1 MKNLLGLAAC
11 FVCAAAVAK
20 NGLDKPL
27 WETGSLRTPESV
39 LVHEL
44 DGKKVLLVS
53 EIEGDAS
60 KADGAGGIALLN
72 ADGKIL
78 DRDFVRGLNAPKGM
92 AVHGNTLFVSDIDVV
107 AVIDLTTKKVVAR
120 QPVKDAVFLNDV
132 AVDNQGVV
140 YVSDSSTGKV
150 HRMLDGK
157 VETYLEGIEG
167 VNGLFAAG
175 NDLIIGSAKSL
186 LRARDGKPTEIATG
200 FESGI
205 DGVEALAGG
214 GYVVSCW
221 VGLVYRVDG
230 KGKVT
235 KLLDT
240 RGREPQVNTADIGY
254 DKDSNIVYV
263 PTFLSNSVRAYS
275 LNKNK

>member
-1 MKNLLGLAAC
+1 MKKLLALAAC
-11 FVCAAAVAK
+11 FVCAAAAAK

-27 WETGSLRTPESV
+27 WETGGLRTPEAV

-44 DGKKVLLVS
+44 GGKKVLLVS

-60 KADGAGGIALLN
+60 KADGAGGIALL
-72 ADGKIL
+72 DTEGKII
-78 DRDFVRGLNAPKGM
+78 DQDFVRGLNAPKGM

-107 AVIDLTTKKVVAR
+107 AVIDLTTQKVVAR
-120 QPVKDAVFLNDV
+120 QPVQGAVFLNDV
-132 AVDNQGVV
+132 AVDKQGVV
-140 YVSDSSTGKV
+140 YVSDSRTGKV
-150 HRMLDGK
+150 HRIAGGN

-167 VNGLFAAG
+167 VNGLYAAG

-186 LRARDGKPTEIATG
+186 LRARDGKLTEIATG

-221 VGLVYRVDG
+221 VGLMYRVDDN
-230 KGKVT
+230 GKVT

-240 RGREPQVNTADIGY
+240 RGRDPQLNTADIGY
-254 DKDSNIVYV
+254 DKQTNIVYV
-263 PTFLSNSVRAYS
+263 PTFLSNGVRAYA
-275 LNKNK
+275 LKK